1 MRRPGARNAKTAAQV
16 PQLFF
21 MVHDL
26 LFPLLKGLLQGC
38 HATDLLCNTYC
49 GLHALRGLQP
59 GGRRG
64 RHGVFWR
71 MRALYAF
78 LNVHLKSKLLILR
91 KCNCCRYNL
100 LFACQLWQFCA
111 WWMAKR
117 TARPLAHLRF
127 PAVSRSAAAK

>member
-1 MRRPGARNAKTAAQV
+1 VRRPGARNAKTAAQV

-21 MVHDL
+21 MVHVL

-64 RHGVFWR
+64 VPRCFLENARAVRLPQRVFEKQ
-71 MRALYAF
+71 AVDF
-78 LNVHLKSKLLILR
+78 KKVQLLSL
-91 KCNCCRYNL
+91 
-100 LFACQLWQFCA
+100 
-111 WWMAKR
+111 
-117 TARPLAHLRF
+117 
-127 PAVSRSAAAK
+127 